1 MCKVLRVNKSS
12 YYHWIK
18 AGSVIK
24 KVDKK
29 LNELIEI
36 IFVQGRA
43 NYGTRR
49 IVDKLKELYGLIISR
64 KRISNIMK
72 DLKLKVKMKRRYKNT
87 TDSNHNLPIA
97 ANILNRDFYASNPNE
112 KYVGDIT
119 YISTGE
125 GWLYLATVIDLY
137 SRKIVGWSMDETMKV
152 SLVNDA
158 LKMALIS
165 RNPEKGLIW
174 HTDRGSQYASY
185 EHKDLLK
192 RHGIIQSM
200 SRKGNCHDNAVAE
213 SFFHTL
219 KTELIHHEI
228 YHTKEQAKRSIFEYI
243 EVFYNRERSH
253 SANNNLS
260 PVEFEEKQKLLQ
272 KEIAA

>member
-43 NYGTRR
+43 NYGTCR

-137 SRKIVGWSMDETMKV
+137 SRKIVGWSMDDTMKV

-158 LKMALIS
+158 LNIAMIHRKPS
-165 RNPEKGLIW
+165 KGLIW

-185 EHKDLLK
+185 SHKDLLQK
-192 RHGIIQSM
+192 YNIIQSM
-200 SRKGNCHDNAVAE
+200 SRRGNCWD
-213 SFFHTL
+213 
-219 KTELIHHEI
+219 
-228 YHTKEQAKRSIFEYI
+228 
-243 EVFYNRERSH
+243 
-253 SANNNLS
+253 SATC
-260 PVEFEEKQKLLQ
+260 
-272 KEIAA
+272 